1 MNHIQAWCKFIETYP
16 FRNGKRIRLEEARI
30 KLFKLKVKD
39 LPLIIKATV
48 NYTQDKD
55 VKANIGIRDAHR
67 YIKDGKGI
75 EIWRDYIKVKPTN
88 KAHYSTPED
97 RKRDADNLRTGK
109 TLSFQEVGRRLIAEL
124 KKKRKK

>member
-97 RKRDADNLRTGK
+97 RKRDADNIRNGV
-109 TLSFQEVGRRLIAEL
+109 TLSWPEVCKRMGENIR
-124 KKKRKK
+124 KKRKK